1 MGREATV
8 ANLTSRPRVLY
19 APAMS
24 ESAPQEARAVDVDPP
39 PRSARRGVTKLAIFA
54 AKFAITA
61 LCFWYVL
68 RRVDFAAAVR
78 ILPTLDGRW
87 IVLAVAV
94 ALLQIPLLG
103 LRWCEVLDALALR
116 GGRITRMAVL
126 GVTSIGAFFTQVL
139 PSVAGDGMRIWYLA
153 RLGCDWRNG
162 LISVLI
168 DRAVGIGLMVAVAFA
183 VLLVP
188 SPLTAL
194 AGYRGVVLALY
205 GGLLAAGILGLVATP
220 MIAGMLRRWRYT
232 FWLAA
237 AAVDA
242 RRALLGPRGVRILAA
257 GCLVHAFTLLI
268 IWFLGQAQGLALPAF
283 DVAVLFV
290 VMVGIGLIPISVGG
304 WGLREAAVVA
314 VMSDYGLAPE
324 RALLFSVCFG
334 LVLAAGALP
343 GALVW
348 LLYSVP
354 PAEAKSCSD

>member
-61 LCFWYVL
+61 LCFWYVS

-78 ILPTLDGRW
+78 TLPTLDVRW
-87 IVLAVAV
+87 IVLAVVV

-116 GGRITRMAVL
+116 GRRITRMAVL

-183 VLLVP
+183 V
-188 SPLTAL
+188 S
-194 AGYRGVVLALY
+194 AGAVAADRA
-205 GGLLAAGILGLVATP
+205 GGLPRRRACRLRWPAGSPAFSAWWRRHRSPRV
-220 MIAGMLRRWRYT
+220 LRRWRYT
-232 FWLAA
+232 GWLAA

-242 RRALLGPRGVRILAA
+242 RRALSRASWRWHPRGSAA
-257 GCLVHAFTLLI
+257 CVHAFTILI
-268 IWFLGQAQGLALPAF
+268 IWLLGQAQGLALPAF
-283 DVAVLFV
+283 DAAVLFV
-290 VMVGIGLIPISVGG
+290 VMVGIALVPISVGG
-304 WGLREAAVVA
+304 WGLREVAVVA

-334 LVLAAGALP
+334 LVLVAGALP

-354 PAEAKSCSD
+354 PAEVK